1 LPIPNLEKPIIKG
14 LIEKEKVVVDGVEV
28 DGTWNAFMIERTQ
41 TGYDPS
47 VWDEIA
53 GTLEGATISACWQC
67 GTCTSGCTMREYD
80 PNYSPRRFIDLAR
93 KGDKESL
100 VELQNSIW
108 RCVSCQKCTHRCPKG
123 VLVEEVVHSIH
134 NYLLKHGLVQRDPG
148 TVFDE
153 LFLDVV
159 MKNGGRIS
167 ELTLGGASAKAG
179 FVSLS
184 LRDLISMSGAL
195 LKSGLI
201 KDVMKPSRV
210 KDWDK
215 VKTVLEDAMKDEI
228 KPEDLQANI
237 RYQVVPQ

>member
-1 LPIPNLEKPIIKG
+1 MPIPELEKPIIKG
-14 LIEKEKVVVDGVEV
+14 LIQKDKVIVDGVEL

-53 GTLEGATISACWQC
+53 NTVEGATISLCWQC

-93 KGDKESL
+93 KGDKQSL
-100 VELQNSIW
+100 IELQDSLW

-134 NYLLKHGLVQRDPG
+134 NYLLKHKLVKEDPG
-148 TVFDE
+148 TKFDE
-153 LFLDVV
+153 LFLDTV

-167 ELTLGGASAKAG
+167 ELTLGMESAKAG
-179 FVSLS
+179 FVTLS
-184 LRDLISMSGAL
+184 IKDLITMTGPL

-201 KDVMKPSRV
+201 KDLMKPNKV
-210 KDWDK
+210 KNWDK
-215 VKTVLEDAMKDEI
+215 IKSVLQEAMKEEVT
-228 KPEDLQANI
+228 PE
-237 RYQVVPQ
+237 

>member
-1 LPIPNLEKPIIKG
+1 MPIPELEKPIIKG
-14 LIEKEKVVVDGVEV
+14 LIEKNKAVIDGVEL

-53 GTLEGATISACWQC
+53 DTIEGNTISLCWQC

-80 PNYSPRRFIDLAR
+80 PKYSPRRFIDLAR
-93 KGDKESL
+93 KGDKQSL
-100 VELQNSIW
+100 IELQDSLW

-134 NYLLKHGLVQRDPG
+134 NYMLKHGLVKTDPG

-153 LFLDVV
+153 LFLDAV

-167 ELTLGGASAKAG
+167 ELILGGASAKAG
-179 FVSLS
+179 FVTLGIK
-184 LRDLISMSGAL
+184 DLLAMTGPL

-201 KDVMKPSRV
+201 KDLMKPNRV
-210 KDWDK
+210 KNWDK
-215 VKTVLEDAMKDEI
+215 IKPVLEEAMKEEV
-228 KPEDLQANI
+228 KPE
-237 RYQVVPQ
+237 